1 MSKGITPYDFVQQ
14 VFYAQEKVLLDFY
27 PTDDVYKEVLME
39 ANLALQELQQA
50 EDWLWLRETRC
61 IGFTGSTRFKTPR
74 SKYNEVEKFSLPANV
89 YKPSRLYGD
98 CVRLCRYRLKPQFE
112 KERSVY
118 YEIWN
123 SYIHDRSL
131 PVSTCTVLCGQ
142 VDDCFKLD
150 IDDYAFGGFLTF
162 DICSLDIVEILEII
176 DPGCWYIGLD
186 GSLVVGVN
194 SIINRTHGLMPFTQS
209 PVIQCSYK
217 TILETNRREPI
228 DEDKEL
234 RPYQKA
240 PEPHC
245 IHEAFRYL
253 SPHVWHMDHYLV
265 WDFQHTNYDSIL
277 DIDRQNVIN
286 VPYASSG
293 EKYHRDIKQS
303 NLWLMTEELD
313 HALSAVVNGNE
324 VTFTRPLI
332 GFEKNRIALMDCQ
345 MQIDQFHICNEH
357 CISRFAAQ
365 GISSEISYPDNP
377 CYKVQ
382 LQTEQK
388 MLGRIPDQNYM
399 VLKTASYHA
408 EGSPPAQGRLA
419 SLQDQASKILS
430 GMRQNNAEKTRPDYI
445 DYSPIAFIDAL

>member
-1 MSKGITPYDFVQQ
+1 MSEGITPYDFVQQ

-61 IGFTGSTRFKTPR
+61 IGFTGSTHFKTPR
-74 SKYNEVEKFSLPANV
+74 SKYNEGEKFSLPANV

-112 KERSVY
+112 KERSAY
-118 YEIWN
+118 YEIWS

-131 PVSTCTVLCGQ
+131 PVSACDVLCGKA
-142 VDDCFKLD
+142 DDCSKLD
-150 IDDYAFGGFLTF
+150 INDYAFGGFLTF
-162 DICSLDIVEILEII
+162 NLCSVDREDITKFI
-176 DPGCWYIGLD
+176 DPGCWYIGYD

-194 SIINRTHGLMPFTQS
+194 SVINRKHGIMPFTQS

-217 TILETNRREPI
+217 TILETNKRETI
-228 DEDKEL
+228 DPDEEL
-234 RPYQKA
+234 KPYQKA
-240 PEPHC
+240 PEPHN

-253 SPHVWHMDHYLV
+253 RPHLWELRDSFI

-277 DIDRQNVIN
+277 DIDRRNVIN
-286 VPYASSG
+286 VPYASAG
-293 EKYHRDIKQS
+293 EKYHRDVNQT
-303 NLWLMTEELD
+303 NLWLMTEEFD
-313 HALSAVVNGNE
+313 PTLSAIVNGNE
-324 VTFTRPLI
+324 VTFTRPLT
-332 GFEKNRIALMDCQ
+332 GYEKNRVALMDCQ
-345 MQIDQFHICNEH
+345 MQIDQFHICNDR

-365 GISSEISYPDNP
+365 GFDSAIEYPGNP
-377 CYKVQ
+377 CYVVQ
-382 LQTEQK
+382 KQTEQK
-388 MLGRIPDQNYM
+388 MLARIPDQNYM